1 MNNQIK
7 NEKVEVPTGMGLNDK
22 DYLTCLNT
30 TLKTL
35 SKGYVVAMT
44 EASNKSLYEVYKN
57 IFLEISQLQRNVF
70 EVMFRKGWY
79 VLEAV
84 DSNKINSKYNTLSTE
99 YSELGE

>member
-7 NEKVEVPTGMGLNDK
+7 NEKTEVPTGMGLNDK

>member
-7 NEKVEVPTGMGLNDK
+7 NEKIEVPTGMGLNDK